1 MILTLVLLLIG
12 CVLLFLC
19 IWRVTVTMPTGL
31 LAKNFPVDVQ
41 ERLKPRIEN
50 LPMSFKRIAG
60 WIILIVFCVLYIGLF
75 VYGARDGINN
85 GYSFSDSVWLLSW

>member
-1 MILTLVLLLIG
+1 
-12 CVLLFLC
+12 
-19 IWRVTVTMPTGL
+19 MPTGL

-75 VYGARDGINN
+75 VYGARDGIMVIAFQTVC
-85 GYSFSDSVWLLSW
+85 GYCPGKSDSCIYMF